1 MNVNIRR
8 NGGALKFKAIN
19 SGGATALVDGLSES
33 DGMRPMELLLSALG
47 TCAAFD
53 TVKILEKQRQ
63 SVDDIQIDI
72 LGHRSEEGYPNPF
85 TKIELEFRL
94 YGQIDKEKAERAVSL
109 AVDKYCSVRDSL
121 NPNMDIAHRLEVF
134 EQ

>member
-8 NGGALKFKAIN
+8 NGEGLKFRATN
-19 SGGATALVDGLSES
+19 PSGGSVVVDGQSES
-33 DGMRPMELLLSALG
+33 HGMRPMELLLSALG

-53 TVKILEKQRQ
+53 LVKILEKQRQ
-63 SVDDIQIDI
+63 EVADVQIDI
-72 LGHRSEEGYPNPF
+72 TGDRSEEGYPNPF
-85 TKIELEFRL
+85 TKILLEFRV
-94 YGQIDKEKAERAVSL
+94 YGQVDEAKAARAVTL

-121 NPNMDIAHRLEVF
+121 NPGMAIEHRLEVF